1 MRYSSVLSLSLSLSS
16 AVHVF
21 VQDIITYEHS
31 LSVMV
36 AQEKEGGDTNRASVS
51 IEDQEVSSINAKATT
66 KGGTIYDSTLY
77 LSLSQ
82 QICL

>member
-1 MRYSSVLSLSLSLSS
+1 MRHSSTLSLSLSL

-51 IEDQEVSSINAKATT
+51 IEDQEVSSINAKATN
-66 KGGTIYDSTLY
+66 KGETTYNLT
-77 LSLSQ
+77 LSLS
-82 QICL
+82 LSL

>member
-1 MRYSSVLSLSLSLSS
+1 MRYSNVLSLSLFS

-31 LSVMV
+31 LSIMV
-36 AQEKEGGDTNRASVS
+36 AQEKEGGDGNRASVS
-51 IEDQEVSSINAKATT
+51 IEDQEVSSINAKATS
-66 KGGTIYDSTLY
+66 KGEIIYASTL
-77 LSLSQ
+77 SLPLFQ